1 MKKYL
6 LEITVFVCWAVI
18 MIFELIGARIL
29 WPYLGTSIFVW
40 TSLIGIILWSL
51 SFWYYLGWKIADK
64 KANLEFLSKIIFLWA
79 IFILLTIII
88 KNILLIFITTTI
100 DDIKIWSIIASLLLF
115 LPTSLLLWMV
125 SPYVAK
131 LKIENLSNSWTTIWN
146 LYAISTAW
154 SIIWTFLSGFFLI
167 PFFWTNTLLIILSI
181 TLLLLSIFVYNKK
194 YLISRFVFLFII
206 LIIYLGS
213 KELKEINKQK
223 GFIDTDTAYSRVW
236 IYDSIQKDTKL
247 KTRNLLIN
255 NEHSSAMF
263 LDNSELVYEYTKYY
277 NLAKH
282 FFPDFKNTLMLW
294 WAWYSFPKSFL
305 LNYPNSK
312 IDVVEIDPKM
322 TELAKNYFKLTDNKN
337 LQIYHEDWRVYLNK
351 TNKKYDVIFWDA
363 FSSHYSIPYQLT
375 TKEAIQKKYD
385 ILNKDWVVILNI
397 ISAIEWEAW
406 QFLQAE
412 YKTYKSIFPQVYIFP
427 VRKENDWKEVQ
438 NIILVALK
446 SDKTPDFFS
455 SDSTLNSYLDH
466 LWEKEIISDLPIL
479 TDDYAPVDY
488 YINKTI

>member
-6 LEITVFVCWAVI
+6 LEITVFICWAVV
-18 MIFELIGARIL
+18 MIFELLGSRIL

-40 TSLIGIILWSL
+40 TSLIWIILWSL
-51 SFWYYLGWKIADK
+51 SLWYYLGWKISDK
-64 KANLEFLSKIIFLWA
+64 KADLRWLSIIIFFA
-79 IFILLTIII
+79 SIFIVLNIITKYI
-88 KNILLIFITTTI
+88 ILNSITWITNNL
-100 DDIKIWSIIASLLLF
+100 KISSVISSIILF
-115 LPTSLLLWMV
+115 APTSVMLWIV

-131 LKIENLSNSWTTIWN
+131 LKINNITNCWTTVWN
-146 LYAISTAW
+146 LYALSTAW
-154 SIIWTFLSGFFLI
+154 SIFGTFFAWFFLI
-167 PFFWTNTLLIILSI
+167 PFFGTNILTIILSTI
-181 TLLLLSIFVYNKK
+181 LLLLSILVYNKK
-194 YLISRFVFLFII
+194 YLISRFILLFII
-206 LIIYLGS
+206 LVIFLSIDS
-213 KELKEINKQK
+213 INELHKKN
-223 GFIDTDTAYSRVW
+223 GFIDLDTAYSRVW

-263 LDNSELVYEYTKYY
+263 LDNNNLVYEYTKYY

-282 FFPDFKNTLMLW
+282 FNPQFKKTLMFW

-305 LNYPNSK
+305 LNYPDSK

-337 LQIYHEDWRVYLNK
+337 LNIYHEDGRVYLNK
-351 TNKKYDVIFWDA
+351 TKEKYDVVFWDA
-363 FSSHYSIPYQLT
+363 FSSHYYIPYQLT
-375 TKEAIQKKYD
+375 TKEAIQKTYD
-385 ILNKDWVVILNI
+385 ILNKDWVVVLNI

-406 QFLQAE
+406 LFLQAE

-427 VRKENDWKEVQ
+427 VRNKNDWNEVQ

-446 SDKTPDFFS
+446 SDKKPSFYS
-455 SDSTLNSYLDH
+455 SDLTLNSYLDH
-466 LWEKEIISDLPIL
+466 LWKKEIISNLPIL